1 MEYNI
6 RIMEYRFHLDLLL
19 GYGINTTFVF
29 RHNSGY
35 CMNKYRFKVRYLPAF
50 LPFLVGENSALFI
63 IVTALFIVIVLLC
76 IALWR
81 LYVCH
86 RVIKE
91 IRVGDA
97 VSRQLFDVWPLSI
110 LILSPEGRIER
121 MNNLLLEELQLDMG
135 RIAGKPITDIIELVQ
150 DKVNLL
156 PHFLEKI
163 VQGQHTISFST
174 NSFIREPHAN
184 ISFLIQGGIVG
195 VYDKGRLVKI
205 VLEFNL

>member
-1 MEYNI
+1 
-6 RIMEYRFHLDLLL
+6 
-19 GYGINTTFVF
+19 
-29 RHNSGY
+29 
-35 CMNKYRFKVRYLPAF
+35 MNKYRFKVRYLPAF

-81 LYVCH
+81 LYVCQ

-97 VSRQLFDVWPLSI
+97 ISRQLFDVWPLSI

-135 RIAGKPITDIIELVQ
+135 RIA
-150 DKVNLL
+150 
-156 PHFLEKI
+156 
-163 VQGQHTISFST
+163 
-174 NSFIREPHAN
+174 AN
-184 ISFLIQGGIVG
+184 
-195 VYDKGRLVKI
+195 R
-205 VLEFNL
+205 

>member
-1 MEYNI
+1 
-6 RIMEYRFHLDLLL
+6 
-19 GYGINTTFVF
+19 
-29 RHNSGY
+29 
-35 CMNKYRFKVRYLPAF
+35 MNKYRFKVRYLPAF

-110 LILSPEGRIER
+110 LILSP
-121 MNNLLLEELQLDMG
+121 
-135 RIAGKPITDIIELVQ
+135 
-150 DKVNLL
+150 
-156 PHFLEKI
+156 
-163 VQGQHTISFST
+163 
-174 NSFIREPHAN
+174 
-184 ISFLIQGGIVG
+184 
-195 VYDKGRLVKI
+195 
-205 VLEFNL
+205 